1 MQEDHENGSMA
12 GAYKTELNVPPSQ
25 IAHAISEVHAH
36 SHKKTGEIIPVTVQE
51 MVDAEVSG
59 VALSY
64 DNDENKD
71 YIVIQIGN
79 GNGESLVS

>member
-1 MQEDHENGSMA
+1 MA
-12 GAYKTELNVPPSQ
+12 GAYKTELNVPSSQ
-25 IAHAISEVHAH
+25 ISDAISEIHTH
-36 SHKKTGEIIPVTVQE
+36 SYKKTGEIIPVTVQE

-64 DNDENKD
+64 DIDKNKS
-71 YIVIQIGN
+71 YTVIQIGN

>member
-1 MQEDHENGSMA
+1 MA
-12 GAYKTELNVPPSQ
+12 GAYKTQLNVPSSQ
-25 IAHAISEVHAH
+25 ISHAISEIHAH
-36 SHKKTGEIIPVTVQE
+36 SLKKTGEIIPVTVQE

-64 DNDENKD
+64 DNDENKA
-71 YIVIQIGN
+71 YTVIQIGK